1 MLIHCT
7 QVTYQERNQ
16 NYQTFE
22 HIKTNGIRPNVSFVA
37 SVFQTVNIISE

>member
-22 HIKTNGIRPNVSFVA
+22 HIKILNQLHFMC
-37 SVFQTVNIISE
+37 